1 MKTALFLILVGVVLS
16 SGYQDKTILRQVYKE
31 IKGYNSDMQID
42 KKLERL
48 AQSHGC
54 IKNHAEHKSTD
65 AEALAVYGSYGAII
79 QCANANGGCT
89 EGAYTTCGGD
99 RKSSLPKVWTKKNPT
114 FLWDYCQC
122 QNEHMKNILD
132 HSRMGC
138 SAAINSAGKP
148 CIFCYLGKKKC
159 CEAQF
164 SSCEDADNGFLSSK
178 IANPDQCG
186 KTCEWD
192 PKGY

>member
-1 MKTALFLILVGVVLS
+1 M
-16 SGYQDKTILRQVYKE
+16 
-31 IKGYNSDMQID
+31 KGYNSELQIS
-42 KKLERL
+42 KNLEKL
-48 AQSHGC
+48 AQSHGF
-54 IKNHAEHKSTD
+54 IRTHAEHKSTD
-65 AEALAVYGSYGAII
+65 TAALDDDPSKGERNYAAII
-79 QCANANGGCT
+79 SVSKD
-89 EGAYTTCGGD
+89 GAYTDCGGD

-164 SSCEDADNGFLSSK
+164 SSYEDADNGFLSSK

-192 PKGY
+192 VKF